1 MGATGEPLS
10 NLLGVVAR
18 AHLRA
23 PKIIGTVAVN
33 KYIGSLGKIYRE
45 KTKKLGIDLATCA
58 RHPTIR
64 LSGRGGKKILD
75 NGDNLW

>member
-23 PKIIGTVAVN
+23 PKIIGTVAV

-45 KTKKLGIDLATCA
+45 KTKKFGIVLATCA

-64 LSGRGGKKILD
+64 LSGRGGQKTLD
-75 NGDNLW
+75 TTP